1 MILSKMP
8 LPSRERT
15 LELSAIIEHCPW
27 AKNFLHLGCSDGE
40 ICQIASSFIQFD
52 HVIGLDY
59 SPNKIARC
67 LMRKNNHPLQMKIA
81 HFYFHHFGYPFREL
95 STHSMAFLSTLSLPG
110 SIQHQL
116 CYWLHQS
123 RSISTIASSLALP
136 LNSKHWFVRTIEEL
150 DDTAFYIYQ
159 RNPHKI

>member
-1 MILSKMP
+1 MILSKLP

-27 AKNFLHLGCSDGE
+27 AKNFLHLGCSDGQ

-52 HVIGLDY
+52 HVIGIDH
-59 SPNKIARC
+59 SPRKIARC
-67 LMRKNNHPLQMKIA
+67 LIRKKNYALQMKIA
-81 HFYFHHFGYPFREL
+81 YFCFHNFGYPFREL
-95 STHSMAFLSTLSLPG
+95 SSHSMAFLSSLSLRG
-110 SIQHQL
+110 AVLHQL

-136 LNSKHWFVRTIEEL
+136 LNSKYWFVRSIEEL
-150 DDTAFYIYQ
+150 DHTAFYIYQ
-159 RNPHKI
+159 RNPHEI